1 MPYNRL
7 PDLSPEHLSRR
18 NLLDAI
24 CCRNSGQLTV
34 AVILAVITPYLL
46 RSGLDGFTDLT
57 DHAKEAITGQ
67 LALDL
72 HVFGPAWP
80 LLGVVLTHGSFRL
93 LSGYPGENK
102 FSSAVPAT
110 LFGFGSALLFL
121 VMTRFDYS
129 RFLLISSFF
138 ATLFWYSAVNLLQG
152 RISRKRLLLTP
163 IGTARDL
170 ARIKSVE
177 WLKLTQPQD
186 MALVIKSDGVVID
199 LETDLPKDWSDFL
212 IRCASEGVPVFDSTR
227 TRELL
232 TGQVELVHAGDIGID
247 ALLPKRPYLAMK
259 SLIDVTMALATLPVT
274 LPLIAIAAAAIK
286 LDSPGPAFFVQKRV
300 GFRGRLFDCYKLRTM
315 QDRADQVGLAF
326 TSNGDPRIT
335 RLGKALRKYRID
347 ELPQVLNIIKGDMS
361 WIGPRPE
368 AVVLSE
374 EYQRHIPF
382 YAFRHAVKPGISGWA
397 AVMQGNVAEVEAAT
411 VKLQHDFFY
420 IKNLSPWLDAYIA
433 SRTVWILLSGHG
445 SK

>member
-1 MPYNRL
+1 MPYNSL
-7 PDLSPEHLSRR
+7 PVLSSKHLSRR
-18 NLLDAI
+18 SFLEAI
-24 CCRNSGQLTV
+24 CCRNSGQLAV
-34 AVILAVITPYLL
+34 AVILAVIMPYLL
-46 RSGLDGFTDLT
+46 RFGPDGLTDLA
-57 DHAKEAITGQ
+57 DHATGAITGP
-67 LALDL
+67 LTLDQ
-72 HVFGPAWP
+72 HVSGPAWA
-80 LLGVVLTHGSFRL
+80 LLGVVLTHGSFRQ
-93 LSGYPGENK
+93 LSSYPGENK
-102 FSSAVPAT
+102 FSSAIPAT
-110 LFGFGSALLFL
+110 LFGFGSVLLFL
-121 VMTRFDYS
+121 VMSRFDYS
-129 RFLLISSFF
+129 RFIVFSSFL
-138 ATLFWYSAVNLLQG
+138 ATLLWYNMVNVLQG

-163 IGTARDL
+163 IGKARDL
-170 ARIKSVE
+170 ARIKGVE
-177 WLKLTQPQD
+177 WLKLTEPED
-186 MALVIKSDGVVID
+186 MALVRRSDGVVID
-199 LETDLPKDWSDFL
+199 LEEDLSRDWSDFL
-212 IRCASEGVPVFDSTR
+212 ILCASEGVPVFDSTR

-315 QDRADQVGLAF
+315 QDRADHVGPAF

-335 RLGKALRKYRID
+335 RLGKVLRKYRID

-374 EYQRHIPF
+374 EYQRHVPF

-397 AVMQGNVAEVEAAT
+397 AIRQGNVAEVEAAT

-433 SRTVWILLSGHG
+433 TRTVWILLSGHG